1 MLLQD
6 WPEEK
11 LHRLLK
17 SVTWTEVVRG
27 FSNQALAA
35 PNNRPH
41 RAAKPPGYERSKKD
55 TTSLA
60 NE

>member
-6 WPEEK
+6 LPDK
-11 LHRLLK
+11 TFHRLLR

-27 FSNQALAA
+27 FSDQALAV
-35 PNNRPH
+35 PNIRPL
-41 RAAKPPGYERSKKD
+41 RAAKPLGYERSKKD
-55 TTSLA
+55 TTSPV